1 MERKDEDR
9 VKALVGRREN
19 RDHGIKSQGLLMY
32 GYLIRRLLLVPV
44 TVLGLTL
51 LIFSITRFLPGG
63 PLDRHLAQEAAQA
76 NKMPMPSLSED
87 QLLGLKRYYGMDE
100 PLLKAYGSW
109 VLALLKGDLGTS
121 LRYQEP
127 VWQLMRDRLPVSLL
141 FGLASLFSSYG
152 LCIVLALICAY
163 KPGHI
168 LVRGLQGILLL
179 FNAIPS
185 SIMAMLL
192 FFLVAA
198 KGYFPLGG
206 LTSDNFS
213 DLNAWEKFQDLLAH
227 ATLPLLAYCAHHLA
241 VLTFILRDGLRD
253 ELAGEAVRM
262 ARAKGASSQE
272 ALVFHALPLA
282 IIPIISQIGHQIGL
296 VLAGSFLIERI
307 FNLNGFGLLSF
318 EALHERD
325 YPLVIGLL
333 TVAGLLHILGNL
345 LSDLCLSWAE
355 PRIRLNGESR

>member
-1 MERKDEDR
+1 
-9 VKALVGRREN
+9 
-19 RDHGIKSQGLLMY
+19 MY

-44 TVLGLTL
+44 TVLGLTF

-63 PLDRHLAQEAAQA
+63 PLDRHLAQEMAQA
-76 NKMPMPSLSED
+76 DSMPLPSLSDE
-87 QLLGLKRYYGMDE
+87 QLAGLKRYYGLDQ
-100 PLLKAYGSW
+100 PLLKAYCSW
-109 VLALLKGDLGTS
+109 LLTLLQGDLGTS

-127 VWQLMRDRLPVSLL
+127 VWQLMWDRLPVSLL

-152 LCIVLALICAY
+152 LCIGLGLICAHR
-163 KPGHI
+163 PHHI
-168 LVRGLQGILLL
+168 LVRLLQGILLL

-206 LTSDNFS
+206 LTSDHFADMS
-213 DLNAWEKFQDLLAH
+213 AWEKIQDLLAH
-227 ATLPLLAYCAHHLA
+227 VTLPLFAYCAHHLA
-241 VLTFILRDGLRD
+241 VLTFILKDSLRE
-253 ELAGEAVRM
+253 ELSGDAVRM
-262 ARAKGASSQE
+262 ARAKGASDRE
-272 ALVFHALPLA
+272 ALIFHALPLA
-282 IIPIISQIGHQIGL
+282 IIPIISQIGHQISL

-307 FNLNGFGLLSF
+307 FNLNGFGLLGF

-333 TVAGLLHILGNL
+333 TVAGLLHIMGNL
-345 LSDLCLSWAE
+345 LSDLCLSWAD
-355 PRIRLNGESR
+355 PRIRLTRENA

>member
-1 MERKDEDR
+1 
-9 VKALVGRREN
+9 
-19 RDHGIKSQGLLMY
+19 MY

-63 PLDRHLAQEAAQA
+63 PLDRHLAQEMAQA
-76 NKMPMPSLSED
+76 DKIALPSLSEE
-87 QLLGLKRYYGMDE
+87 QLAGLKRFYGMDQ

-109 VLALLKGDLGTS
+109 LLGLLQGDLGTS

-127 VWQLMRDRLPVSLL
+127 VWQLMKDRLPVSLL

-152 LCIVLALICAY
+152 LCIGLGLICAHRP
-163 KPGHI
+163 KHI

-206 LTSDNFS
+206 LTSEHFTELS
-213 DLNAWEKFQDLLAH
+213 GWEKFQDLLAH
-227 ATLPLLAYCAHHLA
+227 VTLPLLAYCAHHLA
-241 VLTFILRDGLRD
+241 VLTFILRDSLRD

-262 ARAKGASSQE
+262 ARAKGASSKE
-272 ALVFHALPLA
+272 ALIFHALPLA
-282 IIPIISQIGHQIGL
+282 IIPIISQIGHQISL

-333 TVAGLLHILGNL
+333 TVAGLLHIFGNL
-345 LSDLCLSWAE
+345 LSDLCLSWAD
-355 PRIRLNGESR
+355 PRIRLTREGR

>member
-1 MERKDEDR
+1 
-9 VKALVGRREN
+9 
-19 RDHGIKSQGLLMY
+19 MY
-32 GYLIRRLLLVPV
+32 GYLLRRLLLVPV

-63 PLDRHLAQEAAQA
+63 PFDRHLAQELAQA
-76 NKMPMPSLSED
+76 NTIALPTLSEE
-87 QLLGLKRYYGMDE
+87 QLAGLKSYYGMDQ
-100 PLLKAYGSW
+100 PLWKAYGLW
-109 VLALLKGDLGTS
+109 LLALLQGDLGTS

-127 VWQLMRDRLPVSLL
+127 VWTLMQQRLPVSLL
-141 FGLASLFSSYG
+141 FGLASLFCSYG
-152 LCIVLALICAY
+152 LCIGLGLICAY
-163 KPGHI
+163 RPENL
-168 LVRGLQGILLL
+168 LVRGLQGILLV

-192 FFLVAA
+192 FFLVATQ
-198 KGYFPLGG
+198 GYFPLGG
-206 LTSDNFS
+206 LTSEYFAELS
-213 DLNAWEKFQDLLAH
+213 TWEKVKDLLAH
-227 ATLPLLAYCAHHLA
+227 ATLPLIAYCAHHLA
-241 VLTFILRDGLRD
+241 VLTFILKDSLRD

-262 ARAKGASSQE
+262 ARAKGASAPE

-282 IIPIISQIGHQIGL
+282 IIPIISQIGHQISL

-333 TVAGLLHILGNL
+333 TVAGLLHIIGNL
-345 LSDLCLSWAE
+345 LSDLCLSWAD
-355 PRIRLNGESR
+355 PRIRLTREAR

>member
-1 MERKDEDR
+1 
-9 VKALVGRREN
+9 
-19 RDHGIKSQGLLMY
+19 MY

-63 PLDRHLAQEAAQA
+63 PLDRHLAQEMTQA
-76 NKMPMPSLSED
+76 NAIALPTLSDE
-87 QLLGLKRYYGMDE
+87 QLAGLKQYYGMDQ
-100 PLLKAYGSW
+100 PLFKAYGAW
-109 VLALLKGDLGTS
+109 LTALMQGNLGTS

-127 VWQLMRDRLPVSLL
+127 VWTLMQQRLPVSLL
-141 FGLASLFSSYG
+141 FGVASLFCSYG
-152 LCIVLALICAY
+152 LCIGLGLLCAY
-163 KPGHI
+163 RPEN
-168 LVRGLQGILLL
+168 LMVRGLQGLLL
-179 FNAIPS
+179 IFNAIPS

-198 KGYFPLGG
+198 NGYFPLGG
-206 LTSDNFS
+206 LTSEGFT

-227 ATLPLLAYCAHHLA
+227 ATLPLIAYCAHNLA
-241 VLTFILRDGLRD
+241 VLTFILKDSLRD

-262 ARAKGASSQE
+262 ARAKGASAAE
-272 ALVFHALPLA
+272 ALLFHALPLA
-282 IIPIISQIGHQIGL
+282 ILPIISQIGHQISL

-333 TVAGLLHILGNL
+333 TVAGLLHIIGNL
-345 LSDLCLSWAE
+345 LSDFCLSWAD
-355 PRIRLNGESR
+355 PRIRLTRGER

>member
-1 MERKDEDR
+1 
-9 VKALVGRREN
+9 
-19 RDHGIKSQGLLMY
+19 MY

-63 PLDRHLAQEAAQA
+63 PLDRHLAQEMAQA
-76 NKMPMPSLSED
+76 DTFALPTLSDE
-87 QLLGLKRYYGMDE
+87 QLAGLKRYYGMDQ

-109 VLALLKGDLGTS
+109 LVTLLQGDLGTS

-127 VWQLMRDRLPVSLL
+127 VWALMLQRLPVSLL
-141 FGLASLFSSYG
+141 FGLASLFCSYG
-152 LCIVLALICAY
+152 LCIVLGLICAY
-163 KPGHI
+163 RPEHF
-168 LVRGLQGILLL
+168 LVRGLQAILLL

-192 FFLVAA
+192 FFMVAA

-206 LTSDNFS
+206 LVSEHFA
-213 DLNAWEKFQDLLAH
+213 DLSAWEKFQDLIAH

-241 VLTFILRDGLRD
+241 VLTFILKDSLQD
-253 ELAGEAVRM
+253 QLAGEAVRM
-262 ARAKGASSQE
+262 ARAKGASAAE
-272 ALVFHALPLA
+272 ALLFHALPLA
-282 IIPIISQIGHQIGL
+282 IIPIISQIGHQISL

-333 TVAGLLHILGNL
+333 TVAGLLHIVGNL
-345 LSDLCLSWAE
+345 LSDICLSWAD
-355 PRIRLNGESR
+355 PRIRLTREPR